1 METFHDFPIS
11 KQLKNAI
18 DDLGFT
24 KPTPIQAETFNLVK
38 SGKDLVG
45 ISQTGTGKTLAYC
58 LPILADLKY
67 SEQVQPRVLMVVPTR
82 ELVTQVV
89 DALETYTQY
98 MSVRIKG
105 VYGGVNIVTQRQE
118 LLAGFDIIVATPRRL
133 FDLVMSKSIQLKSVK
148 KFVIDEVDVMLDLG
162 FRSQITSILDLL
174 PDKRQSIM
182 FSATMTDDVMA
193 LIQDS
198 FVDPKTIQIALSGTP
213 LDNIEQTC
221 YELPNFYSKAN
232 LLGYI
237 LKDKEQYS
245 KVLMFHSNRKYV
257 EKLHEILDE
266 ELNGYVGM
274 IHSSMSQNN
283 RFRAIE
289 EFNEGKHR
297 VLIATDLMAR
307 GIDLEKITHVINV
320 DVPNFAENYM
330 HRIGRTGRAE
340 EQGKAIMLFK
350 EKELEHKAAIESLM
364 DYEIP
369 QLNIPEGV
377 QMTNQLMED
386 ERPRQRELNSKR
398 VDEEEGGGAFHEK
411 KAKNKKVNLGGSYKR
426 KIKTKYKKPKTKGDK
441 NYNKRKKR

>member
-1 METFHDFPIS
+1 MEAFNDFPIS

-18 DDLGFT
+18 NDLGFEQ
-24 KPTPIQAETFNLVK
+24 PTPIQSEAFNLVK

-67 SEQVQPRVLMVVPTR
+67 SEQVQPRVLIVVPTR

-89 DALETYTQY
+89 EALESYTAY
-98 MSVRIKG
+98 MTVRIKG
-105 VYGGVNIVTQRQE
+105 VFGGVNIVTQRQE

-174 PDKRQSIM
+174 PEKRQSIM
-182 FSATMTDDVMA
+182 FSATMTDDVME
-193 LIQDS
+193 LIHDS
-198 FVDPKTIQIALSGTP
+198 FVDPQKIQIALSGTP
-213 LDNIEQTC
+213 LDNIEQSC
-221 YELPNFYSKAN
+221 YQLPNFYSKAN
-232 LLGYI
+232 FLSHV
-237 LKDKEQYS
+237 LKDKETYS
-245 KVLMFHSNRKYV
+245 KVLMFHSNRRYV
-257 EKLHEILDE
+257 ERLYEILDE
-266 ELNGYVGM
+266 ELNGNVGM

-307 GIDLEKITHVINV
+307 GIDLDKITHVINV

-330 HRIGRTGRAE
+330 HRIGRTGRAQ
-340 EQGKAIMLFK
+340 EQGNAVLLFT
-350 EKELEHKAAIESLM
+350 EKEMEFKDSIETLM
-364 DYEIP
+364 DYKIP
-369 QLNIPEGV
+369 QFDLPDGV
-377 QMTNQLMED
+377 QITSQLTPE
-386 ERPRQRELNSKR
+386 ERPRQKELNSQK
-398 VDEEEGGGAFHEK
+398 VDEEEGGGAYHEK

-426 KIKTKYKKPKTKGDK
+426 KIKTKYKKAKTKGDK